1 METRRGGHK
10 SRQVEEEQQGDA
22 SLRRLEDRFRKVA
35 DMIGGTLEEVYNMQ
49 EEERNNLLEL
59 VNHQE
64 DEEGSE
70 EVADEDIEELLNTS
84 DSNKFLSCCFI
95 SNQTSRMKNS
105 SLN

>member
-1 METRRGGHK
+1 M
-10 SRQVEEEQQGDA
+10 
-22 SLRRLEDRFRKVA
+22 A

-64 DEEGSE
+64 DGEGSE

-84 DSNKFLSCCFI
+84 DSNKFGVDKLY
-95 SNQTSRMKNS
+95 
-105 SLN
+105 